1 MSTLKARLAHLLSG
15 NETVLFVTDDQR
27 WLHRQAIEPGDGGLQ
42 HRPLRVCQFQ
52 KLFGIELA
60 REWPKS

>member
-27 WLHRQAIEPGDGGLQ
+27 RLHRQAIEPGGCGLQ
-42 HRPLRVCQFQ
+42 H
-52 KLFGIELA
+52 
-60 REWPKS
+60 